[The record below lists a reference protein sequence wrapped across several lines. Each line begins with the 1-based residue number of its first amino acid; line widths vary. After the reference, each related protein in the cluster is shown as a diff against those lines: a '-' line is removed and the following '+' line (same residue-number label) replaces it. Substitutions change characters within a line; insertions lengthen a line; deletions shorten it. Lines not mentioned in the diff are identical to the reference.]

1 MSGLLQKLFRFN
13 GGVKPDYHKEASNGL
28 PITPAPL
35 PRELVIP
42 LHQSI
47 GGMPRPLVAAGDTV
61 LKGQRIGA
69 ADGNLSSAV
78 HAATSGTVTAVEMRR
93 MAHPSGLSA
102 LCVVI
107 APFLTTEISWVSSE
121 TTTTIASVSS
131 DSPMAARCLVP

>member
-47 GGMPRPLVAAGDTV
+47 GGMPRPLVAAGDSQSDAA
-61 LKGQRIGA
+61 GGA
-69 ADGNLSSAV
+69 GDEGSFSFKHNIL
-78 HAATSGTVTAVEMRR
+78 
-93 MAHPSGLSA
+93 
-102 LCVVI
+102 
-107 APFLTTEISWVSSE
+107 
-121 TTTTIASVSS
+121 
-131 DSPMAARCLVP
+131 RCHVWHYGMLR